1 MDLIDSKENKL
12 VFRADIEDSLA
23 NAIRRYFNQIPILA
37 IDEVEILKNGSAL
50 YDEVVAH
57 RLGLV
62 PIKADK
68 ISSKGGQLKLVSKK
82 EGFVNSSELNGN
94 VDVVYENIPITFLD
108 KGQELELSASVSLGT
123 GSEHVKFSPGLMFYR
138 NVNEITLDKEFLEDV
153 KKACPN
159 ANIQEKGDKIIVI
172 DNKAKEISDVC
183 EGICERAG
191 KEPEIK
197 AEKELILSVESFG
210 QMSAKDIFKK
220 SIEALKKD
228 LTEVSKKVK

>member
-1 MDLIDSKENKL
+1 MDMIDSKENKIT
-12 VFRADIEDSLA
+12 FKADFEDSLA
-23 NAIRRYFNQIPILA
+23 NAIRRYFNQIPVLA

-62 PIKADK
+62 PLKTDK

-82 EGFVNSSELNGN
+82 EGFVNSGELKGN

-108 KGQELELSASVSLGT
+108 KGQELELVANVAQGI

-138 NVNEITLDKEFLEDV
+138 SANKIIMDKEFLDEV
-153 KKACPN
+153 KKTCPN
-159 ANIQEKGDKIIVI
+159 ANIQEKGDKIIVT
-172 DNKAKEISDVC
+172 DDGTKEICDVC
-183 EGICERAG
+183 EGICDQAKKNPEIEAG
-191 KEPEIK
+191 KE
-197 AEKELILSVESFG
+197 LIINIESFG
-210 QMSAKDIFKK
+210 QMPVKEIFKK
-220 SIEALKKD
+220 SVDALKKD